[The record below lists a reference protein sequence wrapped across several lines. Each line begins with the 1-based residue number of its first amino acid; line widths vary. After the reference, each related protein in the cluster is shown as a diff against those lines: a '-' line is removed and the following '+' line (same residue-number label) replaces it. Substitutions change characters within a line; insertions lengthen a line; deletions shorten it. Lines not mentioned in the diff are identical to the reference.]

1 MKALQYDDPFTC
13 QVYTHMDKTL
23 KDSLKKIAKKKGIP
37 LYVVIDIA
45 LRGMVE
51 RNKELL
57 K

>member
-1 MKALQYDDPFTC
+1 MKSLQYDDPFTS
-13 QVYTHMDKTL
+13 QVLTHMDKTL

-45 LRGMVE
+45 LRAMVE
-51 RNKELL
+51 RNKDLL